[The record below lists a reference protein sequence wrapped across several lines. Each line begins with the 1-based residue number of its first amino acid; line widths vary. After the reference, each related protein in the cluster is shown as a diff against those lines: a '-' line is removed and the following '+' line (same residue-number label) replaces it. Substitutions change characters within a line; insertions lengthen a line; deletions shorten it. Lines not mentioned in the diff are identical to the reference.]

1 MESNY
6 MKIDGIEDAKV
17 FVLNYFTDYSFGGNS
32 SADGFAEWI
41 AANCK
46 QIDLN
51 DYEDELALYLISA
64 EEPLNEYGV
73 RLTTTASIRY
83 EEMWLKSLPAVNLDA
98 ADIANMIIDDV
109 VDNEPYGDAS
119 DYTFE
124 SVVRMVNSRFGYT
137 VEDDRRYSVAVTPR
151 TFWEDVQTRVSA
163 ELHRSG
169 SEYRHKIAER
179 LNIMPKQRNFFVR
192 TRGKL
197 GCVAAETLAEAIKH
211 LDDYDDADID
221 NKITPDGLGYITDAS
236 GREITANEIALER
249 ERIAALYP

>member
-1 MESNY
+1 METNY
-6 MKIDGIEDAKV
+6 MKMDGIKDAKV
-17 FVLNYFTDYSFGGNS
+17 FVSNYFADYSFGGNS
-32 SADGFAEWI
+32 SADGFAKWI
-41 AANCK
+41 AANCN

-51 DYEDELALYLISA
+51 NYDDELALYLIS
-64 EEPLNEYGV
+64 EDEPLNEYGV

-98 ADIANMIIDDV
+98 ADIANMIIDDA

-124 SVVRMVNSRFGYT
+124 SVVRMAIDRLGYT
-137 VEDDRRYSVAVTPR
+137 VEDDRQYSVAVLPR
-151 TFWEDVQTRVSA
+151 AFWEDVQTRVSA

-169 SEYRHKIAER
+169 SEYLKRIAER
-179 LNIMPKQRNFFVR
+179 LNIMPKQRNYFVR

-221 NKITPDGLGYITDAS
+221 NNITPDGLGYITDAS